1 MGIKLTHRQMEV
13 LRLLAVGA
21 TNAQIAVS
29 LNITLRTV
37 KYHTASIYSKIGART
52 RAEAIAWAWKNK
64 IIK

>member
-1 MGIKLTHRQMEV
+1 MAIKLTQRQMEV
-13 LRLLAVGA
+13 LRLLAMGA
-21 TNAQIAVS
+21 TNAQIAMS

-37 KYHTASIYSKIGART
+37 KYHTASIYSKIGAST